1 MQIRNFLVGGLL
13 GSSAALFAAP
23 LKDSPNFTSR
33 FVGMLL
39 AAALLGFFIGG
50 GLGILIFSVFH
61 RFRSENFPVKK
72 AIHIG
77 GALGAIS
84 GALFFTYLVFQ

>member
-1 MQIRNFLVGGLL
+1 MKIRNLLVSGLLASSLVG
-13 GSSAALFAAP
+13 SAAP
-23 LKDSPNFTSR
+23 LKDSPNFASR

-39 AAALLGFFIGG
+39 TAALLGFFIGG

-72 AIHIG
+72 AILSG
-77 GALGAIS
+77 GILGAIS
-84 GALFFTYLVFQ
+84 GALIFSYLVL